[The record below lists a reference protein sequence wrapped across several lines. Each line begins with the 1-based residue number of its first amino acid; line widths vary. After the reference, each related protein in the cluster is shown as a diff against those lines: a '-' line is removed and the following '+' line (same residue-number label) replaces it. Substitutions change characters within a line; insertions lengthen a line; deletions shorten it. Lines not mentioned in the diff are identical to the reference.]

1 MKNALSRLFIDNI
14 PDELKGINIDLSD
27 IIAIVQ
33 KQNAK
38 SAKDINYAL
47 LLEDLLF
54 IIKRS
59 SVNIPEPLTS
69 DSLLAHQYINRIG
82 FKSTYYKVMQD
93 NNIHVGH
100 KFEIAYFYRNLLQ
113 TVTSIYGID
122 ILHGQQGF
130 IEELKADEEKYEA
143 LTDSFNELMKA
154 ILSDSDTP
162 KIEVNE
168 YWNHSYDQLCKL
180 SELLHKA
187 GFIDSAATFLQ
198 SFCNNPQV
206 ICNWQRQIT
215 SLMFLVQRIFS
226 ETESYK
232 LLDICNFVSNRFTVK
247 GKPKTARMLR
257 ETLRNIESK
266 TSDDPKYLG
275 GDYAKL
281 HQIYNAIFS

>member
-1 MKNALSRLFIDNI
+1 LIH
-14 PDELKGINIDLSD
+14 
-27 IIAIVQ
+27 
-33 KQNAK
+33 KQNPK
-38 SAKDINYAL
+38 SARDINYAL

-59 SVNIPEPLTS
+59 SLNSLAPLTS
-69 DSLLAHQYINRIG
+69 DNLLAHQYINRIG
-82 FKSTYYKVMQD
+82 FKSTYYKAIQD
-93 NNIHVGH
+93 NNINVGH

-122 ILHGQQGF
+122 ILQEQQGF

-154 ILSDSDTP
+154 ILNDSDTP

-168 YWNHSYDQLCKL
+168 YWHHSYEQLCQL
-180 SELLHKA
+180 SELLYKA

-206 ICNWQRQIT
+206 ICNWERQIT
-215 SLMFLVQRIFS
+215 SLMFLVQRIFK

-232 LLDICNFVSNRFTVK
+232 LLDICNFVSNRFMVK

-275 GDYAKL
+275 GDYAKID
-281 HQIYNAIFS
+281 QIYNAVIS